1 MIAFTR
7 QALDI
12 APASKLLYSSDGI
25 YVPEMYWASALR
37 GRSILSQVLQE
48 MITADEIDQEQVYC
62 IAQQV
67 LHDSACTIY
76 KL

>member
-1 MIAFTR
+1 MVAFTR
-7 QALDI
+7 QALGI

-48 MITADEIDQEQVYC
+48 MIVADEIDQEQAYH
-62 IAQQV
+62 IAQHV
-67 LHDSACTIY
+67 LHDTACTIY

>member
-1 MIAFTR
+1 
-7 QALDI
+7 LSI

-48 MITADEIDQEQVYC
+48 MMAADEIDQEQAYQL
-62 IAQQV
+62 AQQV
-67 LHDSACTIY
+67 LHDTACAIY

>member
-1 MIAFTR
+1 
-7 QALDI
+7 LSI

-37 GRSILSQVLQE
+37 GWSVLGQVLQE
-48 MITADEIDQEQVYC
+48 MMAADEIDQEQAYQP
-62 IAQQV
+62 AQQV
-67 LHDSACTIY
+67 LHDTACAIY